1 LNNHEK
7 DYEMFLQDLEEDA
20 EFRSHIKIYSAT
32 EDFKDKDLEDKMKSM
47 DIETVDTRAVKLNN
61 KK

>member
-1 LNNHEK
+1 
-7 DYEMFLQDLEEDA
+7 MFLQDLEEDA